1 VDSLA
6 ELADMGIDVTSLLEA
21 EAEHDEGSRGA
32 ALGEEK
38 SSLPLTEAQKVLLA
52 HELCDLADRYDTA
65 MEERHEREEEIRD
78 LYAMLSDPAQ
88 SGIDASS
95 SRLGSEL
102 MTDMCD
108 TASAR
113 LQTNIMSV
121 TPLIKVEPIKGS
133 KFGSVALEL
142 SPPTEAMLNEY
153 TLRGMDFKHL
163 LPQAIDRATKVGTA
177 VFRFDWQNQKKTC
190 FYYTA
195 DSSEAK
201 RETKEVGDVCGTL
214 LANAHVKVWPPDLI
228 NWQSGYTFVG
238 HEAFHS
244 YASWRRLVSKFNLPA
259 SVVTSIEAN
268 PGEANEV
275 MEKDAERNG
284 IDAQQLRDERSKMGM
299 FRLTELWCDM
309 VLPGEDEPRKF
320 VAILHRPSRQILWVD
335 ENPHHS
341 QKHPYF
347 PVRYKWADNSAWGI
361 GVGHE
366 IVFSVIADIA
376 LRNLQMD
383 NLYAGAYSVIL
394 RKAGAM
400 YNSVT
405 DTVRPGMQIPVDDPD
420 KDFIP
425 RKLGGEAP
433 ELQMAIEDNR
443 YRARQAA
450 GLPPVMS
457 GQGDPTMKSGAGT
470 GSTIALIGEGN
481 KKIARIDA
489 NMRVDLS
496 EMYMFILE
504 LLAQYATD
512 GLFYRWATDEDAQI
526 LSLLRWTPPRGEVG
540 QMFQIRAQAPSASTS
555 DESRRQA
562 YMTLWGFAQAAAPAL
577 IQMYT
582 SFLAQ
587 ENPAAV
593 PRYVRSHM
601 VFLEEIAR
609 RIVEINELPGLMTL
623 TPTLPVATPEDQ
635 IINDL
640 NMQLQQL
647 QQQLA
652 EMQAAMQQPP
662 MDPAMQGMP
671 PEMMQGGPPMEMPG
685 AELQASF

>member
-1 VDSLA
+1 MD
-6 ELADMGIDVTSLLEA
+6 IDVESLLEA
-21 EAEHDEGSRGA
+21 EREHDEGSRMP
-32 ALGEEK
+32 ALGEGEPGLKLSEEHK
-38 SSLPLTEAQKVLLA
+38 SLLA
-52 HELCDLADRYDTA
+52 LELCDLMDRYDSA

-78 LYAMLSDPAQ
+78 LYAMLSDAAQ
-88 SGIDASS
+88 SGIDATS

-102 MTDMCD
+102 MSDMCD

-113 LQTNIMSV
+113 IQTNIMSV
-121 TPLIKVEPIKGS
+121 TPLIAVEPIAGS
-133 KFGSVALEL
+133 KYGDIALDVA
-142 SPPTEAMLNEY
+142 PATQAMLNEY
-153 TLRGMDFKHL
+153 TMRGMDFKHL
-163 LPQAIDRATKVGTA
+163 LPQAIDRSTKVGTA
-177 VFRFDWQNQKKTC
+177 VFRFDWQNTKKTC
-190 FYYTA
+190 FYYTS

-228 NWQSGYTFVG
+228 NWQRGYQFVG

-244 YASWRRLVSKFNLPA
+244 YASWRRLVDKFGL
-259 SVVTSIEAN
+259 SEEVVRLIEAN

-275 MEKDAERNG
+275 MEKDAERQG
-284 IDAQQLRDERSKMGM
+284 IDAQQLRDDKSKQGM

-309 VLPGEDEPRKF
+309 VLPKADEPRKF
-320 VAILHRPSRQILWVD
+320 VVILHRPSRQILWID
-335 ENPHHS
+335 HNPNHS

-394 RKAGAM
+394 RRAGAM

-405 DTVRPGMQIPVDDPD
+405 DQIRPGMQIPVDDPE

-425 RKLGGEAP
+425 RRLGGEAP
-433 ELQMAIEDNR
+433 ELQLAIEDNR

-470 GSTIALIGEGN
+470 GSTIALISEGN

-489 NMRVDLS
+489 NMRTDLS

-504 LLAQYATD
+504 LIAQYATD
-512 GLFYRWATDEDAQI
+512 GLFYRWATAEDAQT

-540 QMFQIRAQAPSASTS
+540 QMFQIKAQAPSASTS

-593 PRYVRSHM
+593 PRYVRAHM
-601 VFLEEIAR
+601 IFLQEIAR
-609 RIVEINELPGLMTL
+609 RIVEINELPGMMSL
-623 TPTLPVATPEDQ
+623 TPTLPEETPEDQ

-640 NMQLQQL
+640 QMQLQQM
-647 QQQLA
+647 QQQLM
-652 EMQAAMQQPP
+652 EMQAALQPPP
-662 MDPAMQGMP
+662 MDPAMGGMP
-671 PEMMQGGPPMEMPG
+671 PEMMGAPPMEGQG
-685 AELQASF
+685 AELPPAF